1 VWSIRIPVKNNWYV
15 WLNLAFSLAWQAPVL
30 KMRARRRDPAGVSHR
45 LLVRHHDGIMTA
57 FRLQS
62 IGLEGE
68 TSTTRAL
75 ALLSQAGSALVAATG
90 ATATTTAAR
99 QLPRGRSRFR
109 GEWEHT
115 PEKL

>member
-1 VWSIRIPVKNNWYV
+1 
-15 WLNLAFSLAWQAPVL
+15 
-30 KMRARRRDPAGVSHR
+30 MMH
-45 LLVRHHDGIMTA
+45 GIMTA

-62 IGLEGE
+62 IDLEGE

-75 ALLSQAGSALVAATG
+75 ALLSQAGPVLVAATG

-115 PEKL
+115 PVFFWRACAAQQERRALPKKRKAPPYLGGGALVSSCALLYISPLTKKKE